1 MIPRQNSHSDV
12 SPQGNP
18 QNQTKTVPTLL
29 NKICK
34 IYKARLIVATR
45 DANFLT
51 TQAPQGHPETTN
63 AKLLRS
69 KLEQTPIKISVSIT
83 SGSPRCTNF
92 FGNKPSPKKINLE
105 QHTDPR
111 GRESEKQPPH
121 PACPLPRKGDTQDQ
135 SKRDEASTKERKL
148 ARDKHLG
155 PTSTLQR

>member
-1 MIPRQNSHSDV
+1 MVPRQNSHSDI
-12 SPQGNP
+12 SPQGNL

-34 IYKARLIVATR
+34 IYKARLIVATG

-51 TQAPQGHPETTN
+51 AQAPQGHPETTN

-111 GRESEKQPPH
+111 GRESEKQPPDPALPLSNEKRH
-121 PACPLPRKGDTQDQ
+121 PRPATTKTNNEPLTP
-135 SKRDEASTKERKL
+135 KRDASQKR
-148 ARDKHLG
+148 
-155 PTSTLQR
+155 

>member
-18 QNQTKTVPTLL
+18 QSQTKTVPTLL

-51 TQAPQGHPETTN
+51 AQSPQGHPETTN

-69 KLEQTPIKISVSIT
+69 KLEQ
-83 SGSPRCTNF
+83 N
-92 FGNKPSPKKINLE
+92 
-105 QHTDPR
+105 TDQNQ
-111 GRESEKQPPH
+111 REHHVWQPEMH
-121 PACPLPRKGDTQDQ
+121 
-135 SKRDEASTKERKL
+135 
-148 ARDKHLG
+148 
-155 PTSTLQR
+155 

>member
-1 MIPRQNSHSDV
+1 MVPRQNSHSDI

-18 QNQTKTVPTLL
+18 QIKPRLFQPL

-34 IYKARLIVATR
+34 IYKARLIVATG

-51 TQAPQGHPETTN
+51 AQAPQGHPETTN

-83 SGSPRCTNF
+83 SGSLRCTNF
-92 FGNKPSPKKINLE
+92 FSNKPGPKKINLE

-111 GRESEKQPPH
+111 GRESEKQPPDPALPLSNEKRH
-121 PACPLPRKGDTQDQ
+121 PRPATTKTNNEPLTP
-135 SKRDEASTKERKL
+135 KRDASQKR
-148 ARDKHLG
+148 
-155 PTSTLQR
+155 